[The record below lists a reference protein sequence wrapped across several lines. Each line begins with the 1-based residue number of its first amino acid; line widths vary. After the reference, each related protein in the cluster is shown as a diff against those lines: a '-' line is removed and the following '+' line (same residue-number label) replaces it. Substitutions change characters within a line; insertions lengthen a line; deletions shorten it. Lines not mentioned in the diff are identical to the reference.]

1 MVKKIKAVEKVI
13 AKAALTTAKSNVNSV
28 CNFFFYQSKIP
39 EKAKKLRKFKDE
51 RGYAEFNIQA
61 GIR

>member
-1 MVKKIKAVEKVI
+1 MKEKKRKEKEIMVKKIKAVEKVI

-39 EKAKKLRKFKDE
+39 EKAKKLRKF
-51 RGYAEFNIQA
+51 
-61 GIR
+61 

>member
-39 EKAKKLRKFKDE
+39 EKAKKLRKF
-51 RGYAEFNIQA
+51 
-61 GIR
+61 